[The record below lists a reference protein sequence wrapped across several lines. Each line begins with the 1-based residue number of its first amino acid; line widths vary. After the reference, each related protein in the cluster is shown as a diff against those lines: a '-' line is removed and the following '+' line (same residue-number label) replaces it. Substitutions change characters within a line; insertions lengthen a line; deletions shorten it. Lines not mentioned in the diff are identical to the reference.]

1 MLDISQLLSYNLI
14 IYENKYNTST
24 KFPIK
29 VRKSDMIENN
39 VFEFDKDDVCF
50 ESCGQFVSRGEWIH
64 PRRIGNSFEII
75 LVLSGK
81 VYICEENDSF
91 VLEKNDVLIL
101 SPDKEHYG
109 FRPSKDVSFYWVHFY
124 SDARLC
130 EKFFRFSD
138 TAQLVSLFR
147 MLLHNKNTPFYPKS
161 SAGYLVRLIINEL
174 SFLSK
179 KVEKSDNAA
188 YKAAEYVTANLRL
201 RLTVSDV
208 AKHLGY
214 NPDYLCRL
222 FNRVFGTNL
231 KKFIADETVKRA
243 KIILTEGGK
252 TPGSAAEELG
262 FENENLFSKFFK
274 YHEGM
279 TPSQYISMCYNTH
292 INYK

>member
-1 MLDISQLLSYNLI
+1 
-14 IYENKYNTST
+14 
-24 KFPIK
+24 
-29 VRKSDMIENN
+29 MIENN
-39 VFEFDKDDVCF
+39 VFEIEKDDISF

-64 PRRIGNSFEII
+64 PRRVGNSFEII
-75 LVLSGK
+75 LVLGGK
-81 VYICEENDSF
+81 VFITEESESF

-101 SPDKEHYG
+101 SPDKEHFG
-109 FRPSKDVSFYWVHFY
+109 FRPSKDVSFFWLHFY
-124 SDARLC
+124 SSAKLK
-130 EKFFRFSD
+130 EKYFSFSD
-138 TAQLVSLFR
+138 TAQLVLLFR
-147 MLLHNKNTPFYPKS
+147 MLLHYKNTPFYPQS
-161 SAGYLVRLIINEL
+161 SAEYLTRLIINEL
-174 SFLSK
+174 SFLSR

-188 YKAAEYVTANLRL
+188 YKAAEYVTSNLRL

-222 FNRVFGTNL
+222 FSRVFGTNL
-231 KKFIADETVKRA
+231 KKFIADETVKKA
-243 KIILTEGGK
+243 KSILNEGGK
-252 TPGSAAEELG
+252 SPGKVAEELG

>member
-1 MLDISQLLSYNLI
+1 
-14 IYENKYNTST
+14 
-24 KFPIK
+24 
-29 VRKSDMIENN
+29 MIENN
-39 VFEFDKDDVCF
+39 VFESEKDDICF

-64 PRRIGNSFEII
+64 PRRIGNSYEII

-81 VYICEENDSF
+81 VFIAEEDESF
-91 VLEKNDVLIL
+91 VLEKNDLLIF
-101 SPDKEHYG
+101 SPEKEHFGY
-109 FRPSKDVSFYWVHFY
+109 RSSKDVSFFWLHFY
-124 SDARLC
+124 WDARLL
-130 EKFFRFSD
+130 EKHFSFSD

-147 MLLHNKNTPFYPKS
+147 MLLHSKNTPFYPRS
-161 SAGYLVRLIINEL
+161 SVEYLTRLIINEI

-188 YKAAEYVTANLRL
+188 YKAAEYVTSNLRL
-201 RLTVSDV
+201 RLTVADV
-208 AKHLGY
+208 AVHLGY

-231 KKFIADETVKRA
+231 KKFIADETVKKA
-243 KIILTEGGK
+243 KNILNEGGK
-252 TPGSAAEELG
+252 TPGKAAEELG

-274 YHEGM
+274 YHEGV

>member
-1 MLDISQLLSYNLI
+1 
-14 IYENKYNTST
+14 
-24 KFPIK
+24 
-29 VRKSDMIENN
+29 MIENN
-39 VFEFDKDDVCF
+39 VFESEKDDLKF
-50 ESCGQFVSRGEWIH
+50 YSCGQFISRGEWVH
-64 PRRIGNSFEII
+64 PKRVEKTYEII

-81 VYICEENDSF
+81 VYITEDDENF
-91 VLEKNDVLIL
+91 LLEKNDVLIL
-101 SPDKEHYG
+101 SPGKEHFGY
-109 FRPSKDVSFYWVHFY
+109 RTSKDVSFFWLHFFW
-124 SDARLC
+124 DAKLS
-130 EKFFRFSD
+130 ENYFRFSD

-147 MLLHNKNTPFYPKS
+147 MLLHSKNTPFYPS
-161 SAGYLVRLIINEL
+161 SSVEYLTKLIINEI

-188 YKAAEYVTANLRL
+188 YKAAEYVTSNLRL
-201 RLTVSDV
+201 RLTVLDV
-208 AKHLGY
+208 AEHLGY

-243 KIILTEGGK
+243 KSILNEGGK
-252 TPGSAAEELG
+252 TPGKAAEELG

-274 YHEGM
+274 YHEGV